1 MRYFSI
7 KEFAIELRVHPTTIL
22 RSIKFGRIHA
32 MKIGRG
38 KKSVYRIPETEFKRM
53 LDFDLREVIQNEVNR
68 LMDEGKE
75 NV

>member
-1 MRYFSI
+1 
-7 KEFAIELRVHPTTIL
+7 
-22 RSIKFGRIHA
+22 